1 MKSPAGLEPRRS
13 ALTGRHSPPLNHPS
27 VAIIVP
33 IFNEIAHIDRL
44 AVELAAQDYAG
55 PLEIHLVDGGSNDGT
70 RDKLRLI
77 ASADPRFRVLDNPRR
92 LPAAAL
98 NIAIAASQS
107 DIVARLDA
115 HARYAPDNIR
125 RAVET
130 LLATGAG
137 GVGGHLLPGPGT
149 SLVGRAI
156 AAAHISPLGVGVAP
170 FRREHCSGWVET
182 VWNGCYWR
190 HVIEQVGPL
199 REDLPRAEDND
210 LNARIR
216 GLGYGLYLSPAIRA
230 SYQPRATL
238 AGLWHQHLANGL
250 GVTRALWENPAA
262 VRPRHLA
269 PLALLLALLLPLLAA
284 LVWPPAAWL
293 TAAAA
298 LAYASILVLAVLL
311 AARHHAGPHLVL
323 LPPALAAIHI
333 GYGIGEL
340 MGLAASARRLRASR
354 HIESAA

>member
-1 MKSPAGLEPRRS
+1 M
-13 ALTGRHSPPLNHPS
+13 
-27 VAIIVP
+27 
-33 IFNEIAHIDRL
+33 
-44 AVELAAQDYAG
+44 
-55 PLEIHLVDGGSNDGT
+55 
-70 RDKLRLI
+70 
-77 ASADPRFRVLDNPRR
+77 LDNPRR

-98 NIAIAASQS
+98 NIAIAASHS

-137 GVGGHLLPGPGT
+137 GAGGHLLPGPGAT
-149 SLVGRAI
+149 LMGRAI
-156 AAAHISPLGVGVAP
+156 AAAHLSPLGVGVAP

-190 HVIEQVGPL
+190 HVIEQVGPV

-216 GLGYGLYLSPAIRA
+216 HLGYGLYLSPAIRA
-230 SYQPRATL
+230 AYQPRATL
-238 AGLWHQHLANGL
+238 AGLWRQHFANGL
-250 GVTRALWENPAA
+250 GVTRALWENRAA
-262 VRPRHLA
+262 VGPHHLA
-269 PLALLLALLLPLLAA
+269 PLALVLALLLPSLAA

-293 TAAAA
+293 AAAAA
-298 LAYASILVLAVLL
+298 LAYAALLVIAVLL
-311 AARHHAGPHLVL
+311 SARRESSPHLLL
-323 LPPALAAIHI
+323 LPLALAVIHV

-340 MGLAASARRLRASR
+340 LGLLASVRRLRSTR
-354 HIESAA
+354 PLESPA